1 MGRNHKKVISES
13 LKLASDLKIQVQFN
27 NIGSNGEYLK
37 PYATAVTIAGKE
49 LQTINGLQA
58 WDNTTFREC
67 FMPALKEY
75 VTHEDITGH
84 NIRTIA
90 DIEAYCKG
98 SKTSVTMARGH
109 KEYAK
114 DSYHWAQIDLID
126 KFEIYQDSK
135 MIFNFDDV
143 ETLDAFIDLQNQQK
157 EFFKNFYIKM
167 NNCNPN
173 PDFWT
178 SERLETYYI
187 TSKILPKFIREEL
200 HADFSED
207 NMNMICKLYFQSR
220 DKDCK
225 TIASEQF
232 ADTLHRLIN
241 DTKLS
246 GSVLEVLGD

>member
-1 MGRNHKKVISES
+1 MITKRIIPCLDVKDGRVVKGVN
-13 LKLASDLKIQVQFN
+13 F
-27 NIGSNGEYLK
+27 G
-37 PYATAVTIAGKE
+37 
-49 LQTINGLQA
+49 GLQDVSSPVTLA
-58 WDNTTFREC
+58 EFYSDNGADELVF
-67 FMPALKEY
+67 Y
-75 VTHEDITGH
+75 DITASSDGRKLFTE
-84 NIRTIA
+84 ILT
-90 DIEAYCKG
+90 E
-98 SKTSVTMARGH
+98 TARRVFT
-109 KEYAK
+109 
-114 DSYHWAQIDLID
+114 QIDLID